1 MTDVN
6 EIRALKASLRGA
18 METAAA
24 LGALQ
29 QKVDA
34 IDEQADV
41 SAEMID
47 ELGRVT
53 LANALAS
60 NALRGLVET
69 MRVRRGM
76 SAVASEASGSSE

>member
-6 EIRALKASLRGA
+6 EIRALKASFRGA
-18 METAAA
+18 SQTATA
-24 LGALQ
+24 LAALQ
-29 QKVDA
+29 QKVEA
-34 IDEQADV
+34 FDEHAEV

-53 LANALAS
+53 LAHALAS